1 MLTTTFEFEAAVIT
15 LVTLK
20 LDCTLFRGAVR
31 AGVTL
36 QREAW
41 RNKTEFIDSDF
52 HFCLKGYN
60 QSSLVFPN
68 SQLLSAIVE
77 ILKSQIALHLKE

>member
-1 MLTTTFEFEAAVIT
+1 MLTATFEFQAAVIT

-41 RNKTEFIDSDF
+41 RNKTEFIDSGF
-52 HFCLKGYN
+52 HFCLKGHN
-60 QSSLVFPN
+60 QSSLFFLN
-68 SQLLSAIVE
+68 SQLHSAIVE
-77 ILKSQIALHLKE
+77 IVKSQVFLSV